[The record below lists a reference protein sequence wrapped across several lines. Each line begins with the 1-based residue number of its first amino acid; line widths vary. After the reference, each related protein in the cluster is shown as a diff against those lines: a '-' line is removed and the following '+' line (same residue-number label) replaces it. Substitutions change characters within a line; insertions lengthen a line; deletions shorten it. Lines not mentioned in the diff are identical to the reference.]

1 MQATSW
7 RMIASAVKVL
17 PLKKPKTS
25 PRATSSASTVTVT
38 LTSGQTPVAAVTKK
52 LGQSARWAQ
61 AR

>member
-1 MQATSW
+1 MQAASW
-7 RMIASAVKVL
+7 RMIASAAKVL

-52 LGQSARWAQ
+52 LGQSTR
-61 AR
+61 